1 MDRTNGRTSRGQ
13 YSMRFKLVNRRT
25 KEVVDTLEVIKSE
38 EQMATEIF
46 KRKKQLDDNSFD
58 KLYEVVESKDDGNRP
73 TRF

>member
-1 MDRTNGRTSRGQ
+1 
-13 YSMRFKLVNRRT
+13 MRFKLVNRRT

-58 KLYEVVESKDDGNRP
+58 RMYEVVESKNDGDRP